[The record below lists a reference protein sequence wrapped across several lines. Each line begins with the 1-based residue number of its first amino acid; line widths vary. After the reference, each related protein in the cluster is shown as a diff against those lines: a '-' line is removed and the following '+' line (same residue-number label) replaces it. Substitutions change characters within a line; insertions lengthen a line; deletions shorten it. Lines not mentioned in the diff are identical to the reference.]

1 MDSET
6 CKIILVRHGLSELNV
21 KGLIGGQTETPLTK
35 EGVEQVKDARSK
47 FEHLSFD
54 NVYSSDLQRA
64 IHTAEI
70 LYGSPVPKENRLVG
84 LRERHFGVLEAQPFS
99 NFGDYTGKIME
110 LPEEERWLYQ
120 HAKNMET
127 DDELSKRIIK
137 SIESIASNNLGKT
150 VLIVSHGSAIR
161 VVLIK
166 LGWGDHRHLASGS
179 FKNVGYAEIQ
189 YKKGRLE
196 IIDVE
201 DTPRQVVQ

>member
-1 MDSET
+1 MDSEI
-6 CKIILVRHGLSELNV
+6 CKIYLVRHGLSELNV
-21 KGLIGGQTETPLTK
+21 KGLIGGQTETPLAK
-35 EGVEQVKDARSK
+35 DGIKQVKDARSK
-47 FEHLSFD
+47 FKHVKFD

-70 LYGSPVPKENRLVG
+70 LYGAPVPEKNRLSG
-84 LRERHFGVLEAQPFS
+84 LRERHFGVLESQPFS

-127 DDELSKRIIK
+127 DGELSKRIIK
-137 SIESIASNNLGKT
+137 SIESIASSNLGKT

-201 DTPRQVVQ
+201 DTPRQAVQ

>member
-70 LYGSPVPKENRLVG
+70 LYGSPVPKENQLVG
-84 LRERHFGVLEAQPFS
+84 LRERHFGVLESRPFED
-99 NFGDYTGKIME
+99 FGDFTGVVMA

-127 DDELSKRIIK
+127 DGVLAKRVL
-137 SIESIASNNLGKT
+137 ESLDYIARNNKGKT
-150 VLIVSHGSAIR
+150 VLVVSHGGAIR
-161 VVLIK
+161 VTLIK
-166 LGWGDHRHLASGS
+166 LGWGDHAHLAAGS
-179 FKNVGYAEIQ
+179 FKNVGYVELE
-189 YKKGRLE
+189 YKNGKPTVL
-196 IIDVE
+196 DVE
-201 DTPRQVVQ
+201 DTPRQAVQ